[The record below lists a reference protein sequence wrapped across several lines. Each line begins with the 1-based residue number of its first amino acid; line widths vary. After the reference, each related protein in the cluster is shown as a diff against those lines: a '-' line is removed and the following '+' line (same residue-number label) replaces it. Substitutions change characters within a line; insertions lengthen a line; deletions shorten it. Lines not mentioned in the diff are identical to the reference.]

1 MKIIVI
7 KLLLLLLFIPELI
20 HGINNQPEKIAVFTD
35 RNLYICNEKIL
46 FTATIQSNNTN
57 KAEFSSVLYVEL
69 ISPDGESFS
78 KSKFAIKN
86 SISNGSI
93 LIPGNMLS
101 GIYYLKTYTKWMRN
115 FGPESYSYTLIKVV
129 NPFKN
134 GILNIDQKSYKIKSY
149 IDSSNVENTD
159 VQIIIPKTSFSTRES
174 TNLSVKV
181 KEKIK
186 DDIQTMSISV
196 APKGTVINTIVLQ
209 NTDSLQNKEIDY
221 KPETKGISLSGKV
234 LSSKNKPLINT
245 RVNLSVI
252 GNNDI
257 ITQYSDS
264 MGKFNFG
271 FLDYYNSKD
280 LFISAESKDDNETPK
295 LLIDNDFCNKEIAI
309 QFHPFTL
316 SETEKTTVLKMAQNL
331 QVDSLYNND
340 TIKTADFE
348 SEYTQPFYGKPSKSI
363 YFDKYVLLPTID
375 EYFSEFIGDVAIK
388 KRNGKRYFKI
398 QGFQSA
404 MQIYDPLV
412 MIDFIAIENHDLLLS
427 INPQNISHVEIINEP
442 YVKGSATYGG
452 VISFIS
458 KKRNFAGIELPKSG
472 LFINYSFYKPISNIN
487 TDDFVAKNPD
497 ARNTLL
503 WVTTNNFG
511 KPNNDSFTLKTGDTP
526 CDYTIIVKCID
537 KSGNVYSTSKTISVL
552 E

>member
-1 MKIIVI
+1 MKNIVI
-7 KLLLLLLFIPELI
+7 RVLLILFFIPEFI
-20 HGINNQPEKIAVFTD
+20 YGINNQPEKITVFTD
-35 RNLYICNEKIL
+35 RNLYICNENIL
-46 FTATIQSNNTN
+46 FTAAIQSKNT
-57 KAEFSSVLYVEL
+57 EETELSTVLYVEL
-69 ISPDGESFS
+69 ISPNGESFS
-78 KSKFAIKN
+78 KSKFAIRN
-86 SISNGSI
+86 NCSNGSI
-93 LIPGNMLS
+93 LIPGNLLS
-101 GIYYLKTYTKWMRN
+101 GFYYLKAYTKWMRN
-115 FGPESYSYTLIKVV
+115 FGPENYSYTLIKVV
-129 NPFKN
+129 NPFKKE
-134 GILNIDQKSYKIKSY
+134 ILSIDQKEYTIKSS

-159 VQIIIPKTSFSTRES
+159 IQIIIPKTSFSTREMANFS
-174 TNLSVKV
+174 IKV
-181 KEKIK
+181 NEKIK
-186 DDIQTMSISV
+186 DDILSMNISI
-196 APKGTVINTIVLQ
+196 APRSTIQNAIVLS
-209 NTDSLQNKEIDY
+209 DSNLPQKKEVEY
-221 KPETKGISLSGKV
+221 RPETKGISLSGKV

-271 FLDYYNSKD
+271 FLEYYNSKD
-280 LFISAESKDDNETPK
+280 LFISAESKDNNETPK
-295 LLIDNDFCNKEIAI
+295 LLIDNDFCNKEVAL

-316 SETEKTTVLKMAQNL
+316 SEDEKFTALKLAQNL
-331 QVDSLYNND
+331 QVDSLYNSD
-340 TIKTADFE
+340 TIGVVDSE

-375 EYFSEFIGDVAIK
+375 EYFSEFIGDVVIK

-412 MIDFIAIENHDLLLS
+412 MIDFIAIENHELLLS

-472 LFINYSFYKPISNIN
+472 LFINYSFYKPFGKVKEF
-487 TDDFVAKNPD
+487 DVDLRKPD
-497 ARNTLL
+497 TKNTLL
-503 WVTTNNFG
+503 WVNTN
-511 KPNNDSFTLKTGDTP
+511 KLDKSNNYSFTFKTSDTP
-526 CDYTIIVKCID
+526 CDYTIVVRCID
-537 KSGNVYSTSKTISVL
+537 KLGNIYSTSKTIVVL